1 MRVLAVA
8 TSWTTFF
15 WIGAISRN
23 EELHEV
29 KPVYPKGAMLCKTE
43 MLGSVKNKVSYDL
56 ISSQASV

>member
-1 MRVLAVA
+1 MRVLLLAVA

-15 WIGAISRN
+15 WIGAVSRN

-43 MLGSVKNKVSYDL
+43 MLVSVCKKQKFRT
-56 ISSQASV
+56 I